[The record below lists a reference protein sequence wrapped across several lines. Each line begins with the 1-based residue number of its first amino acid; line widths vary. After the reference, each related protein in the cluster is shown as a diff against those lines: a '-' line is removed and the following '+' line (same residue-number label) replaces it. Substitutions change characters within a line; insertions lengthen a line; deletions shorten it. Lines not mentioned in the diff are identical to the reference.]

1 MNRSAGARRPLK
13 VDVSPQPT
21 DTSCGPTCLHA
32 VYRFFGDDISLGEL
46 IEQVPAVEGGG
57 TLLVSLA
64 NHALRRGFRATIYS
78 YNLRVF
84 DPTWFQL
91 RPRTLSRKLS
101 AEARGR
107 TGKRKA
113 ATKAYLEFMRLG
125 GEVRFEDLTPELIS
139 RALRHGVPI
148 LTGLSAT
155 FLYRSRRENP
165 RTNRPDDV
173 LGQPVGHFVLLTG
186 FRPRKRTVRVADPSN
201 DAASPGRYYDVSVD
215 RLVNAILLGVLTYDG
230 NLLVLQPRKGK

>member
-1 MNRSAGARRPLK
+1 VA
-13 VDVSPQPT
+13 PQPT

-32 VYRFFGDDISLGEL
+32 VYRFFDDVIPLEDL
-46 IEQVPAVEGGG
+46 IKQIPAVRGGG

-64 NHALRRGFRATIYS
+64 NHALRRGYRATIYT

-84 DPTWFQL
+84 DPTWFRL
-91 RPRTLSRKLS
+91 KRGTLKRKLA

-107 TGKRKA
+107 TGKRRA
-113 ATKAYLEFMRLG
+113 ATQAYREFMRLG
-125 GEVRFEDLTPELIS
+125 GEVRFEDLTPDLIA
-139 RALRHGVPI
+139 RVLNHGVPI

-155 FLYRSRRENP
+155 FLYRTCRENP
-165 RTNRPDDV
+165 KTNRQDDV

-186 FRPRKRTVRVADPSN
+186 FWTRKRTVRLADPGN
-201 DAASPGRYYDVSVD
+201 DPASPGRYYDVPVQ

-230 NLLVLQPRKGK
+230 NLLVLQPGKGN